1 LPGAA
6 NVLFHRNHPSDTS
19 AERTQPFN
27 YLDLAR
33 WWRTV
38 ALSRVGARATP
49 HPSVKKCYKKGVLA
63 EESDEAVTT
72 LYRPVGQAE
81 LDLIEEA
88 GFTAFPPRLASQP
101 IFYPVTNEAYAT
113 RIARDWNTK
122 DGGTGYVTRFK
133 VRTVFL
139 DRYQVHQV
147 GSKEHTEYWI
157 LSEDLPTFNRN
168 IVGRIE
174 VIAAF
179 KGDPPE
185 RIA

>member
-1 LPGAA
+1 
-6 NVLFHRNHPSDTS
+6 
-19 AERTQPFN
+19 
-27 YLDLAR
+27 
-33 WWRTV
+33 
-38 ALSRVGARATP
+38 
-49 HPSVKKCYKKGVLA
+49 
-63 EESDEAVTT
+63 
-72 LYRPVGQAE
+72 
-81 LDLIEEA
+81 
-88 GFTAFPPRLASQP
+88 
-101 IFYPVTNEAYAT
+101 
-113 RIARDWNTK
+113 
-122 DGGTGYVTRFK
+122 
-133 VRTVFL
+133 VFL